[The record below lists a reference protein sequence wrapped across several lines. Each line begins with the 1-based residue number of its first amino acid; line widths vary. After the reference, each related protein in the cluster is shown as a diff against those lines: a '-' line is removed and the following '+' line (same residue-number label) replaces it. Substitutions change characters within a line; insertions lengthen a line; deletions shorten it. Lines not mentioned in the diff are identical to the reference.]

1 MSTLAEALK
10 SKSSKH
16 LSVIIN
22 AEGEPVTVEAR
33 NDEEQNIK
41 LHEITDLL
49 LAAGYFRARIK
60 GLSSFDKVVGGMT
73 WCIDSCDVDI
83 DVDLLFQE
91 NLTIGQRISLTEKI
105 VAVLPKLK
113 CPHRIEPHQIQGLD
127 FIHIFPVI
135 QWLIKHSIER
145 RKEMCESYK
154 DYAVKQFNQQ
164 YTMTKIK
171 ESSKLR
177 KKLICSI
184 NKIQEKYRPLRRFCR
199 TGPTPVDIKSRVES
213 TLLEYG
219 NFLLVEDGKASTTI
233 INNTQQI
240 QQEMRTKEIMSTMT
254 SMPYQ
259 ENHLTVGIVGH
270 IVNQQA
276 EEITKAVE
284 YYIGLQAEKEASNT
298 NQLRKLLEREVSLKN
313 KKLEMKSKIL
323 EEYEILNKIRS
334 ICSQDYNSSKII
346 MEADQGVLRKLQEL
360 VLSNES
366 LKRRELE
373 FRGKCKNE
381 MRELQQLVNEVEET
395 DLPDVNFEEENRILN
410 ELSERVINARLLL
423 GRKTRAISILQ
434 RQLDQVPSRAELA
447 QYQRRFLELY
457 CQVSAKHRE
466 TKQFFTLYNT
476 LNDTHQYLNKE
487 LTLLNS
493 ILDNYSDAMSSS
505 SRKEQFMNQFDAIVE
520 GVKQNKFK
528 VEQKRNDEKK
538 VEDDLRLQLLELLD
552 IQRQYVAALKQ
563 LSETVTK

>member
-184 NKIQEKYRPLRRFCR
+184 NKIQVR
-199 TGPTPVDIKSRVES
+199 
-213 TLLEYG
+213 
-219 NFLLVEDGKASTTI
+219 
-233 INNTQQI
+233 
-240 QQEMRTKEIMSTMT
+240 
-254 SMPYQ
+254 
-259 ENHLTVGIVGH
+259 
-270 IVNQQA
+270 
-276 EEITKAVE
+276 
-284 YYIGLQAEKEASNT
+284 
-298 NQLRKLLEREVSLKN
+298 
-313 KKLEMKSKIL
+313 
-323 EEYEILNKIRS
+323 
-334 ICSQDYNSSKII
+334 
-346 MEADQGVLRKLQEL
+346 
-360 VLSNES
+360 
-366 LKRRELE
+366 
-373 FRGKCKNE
+373 
-381 MRELQQLVNEVEET
+381 
-395 DLPDVNFEEENRILN
+395 
-410 ELSERVINARLLL
+410 
-423 GRKTRAISILQ
+423 
-434 RQLDQVPSRAELA
+434 
-447 QYQRRFLELY
+447 
-457 CQVSAKHRE
+457 
-466 TKQFFTLYNT
+466 
-476 LNDTHQYLNKE
+476 NKE
-487 LTLLNS
+487 K
-493 ILDNYSDAMSSS
+493 I
-505 SRKEQFMNQFDAIVE
+505 
-520 GVKQNKFK
+520 
-528 VEQKRNDEKK
+528 
-538 VEDDLRLQLLELLD
+538 
-552 IQRQYVAALKQ
+552 
-563 LSETVTK
+563 